1 MGSPLSGDTFSPQEV
16 QESDADVQQMQGIIM
31 DINPVV
37 NNDPQNVEIE
47 LDNDVEEQMEMD
59 EVEN

>member
-31 DINPVV
+31 DVNPIV

-47 LDNDVEEQMEMD
+47 LDNDVEE
-59 EVEN
+59 